1 MKSYKNMLTFI
12 VSEYYTK
19 SQGGEK
25 CDKNYKSNVMSE
37 PKAENQTV

>member
-1 MKSYKNMLTFI
+1 MLTFI

-19 SQGGEK
+19 SKGGEK